1 MALVESKNRGASGR
15 RAKACIVGMNGH
27 STAPYIRHATLFAT
41 RPAYAVTRRGDGG
54 YAEN

>member
-27 STAPYIRHATLFAT
+27 STAPHIRHATLFAT